1 MCGSRI
7 IPLDGISEC
16 FGTWSGMCT
25 SSKDHPPLEELLQ
38 AVSAGWLHLLVICWS
53 FDTFDVFIAGRAAF
67 TVLFCWVFEI
77 YTHGPFFSR
86 KTVNLGQITVENL
99 HNTWKFGWT
108 IENIGKAKWSGTVS
122 KFSPLWRSHWPSRE
136 DPETPPQPRHARR
149 SKVLKLTCH
158 GTNAIKKVRRNQVIG
173 AVVWCYM
180 GIRTCE
186 SKMPT
191 SDGSANVS
199 AHMHVVLWL
208 R

>member
-25 SSKDHPPLEELLQ
+25 FSKDHPPLEELLQ

-122 KFSPLWRSHWPSRE
+122 QVFATMKVPLTIPRGPRNPPSTKARKKIE
-136 DPETPPQPRHARR
+136 SLETHLSWNECDQ
-149 SKVLKLTCH
+149 K
-158 GTNAIKKVRRNQVIG
+158 GT
-173 AVVWCYM
+173 
-180 GIRTCE
+180 
-186 SKMPT
+186 
-191 SDGSANVS
+191 
-199 AHMHVVLWL
+199 
-208 R
+208 